1 MASEIKR
8 MPMVQ
13 FKPIPEWVVEAFKS
27 DMDEEIEK
35 GIVKTVRD
43 AFFFTKGYF
52 DRKDCV
58 PKEAIMY
65 IDELISARK
74 IA

>member
-1 MASEIKR
+1 MRET
-8 MPMVQ
+8 PMVQ
-13 FKPIPEWVVEAFKS
+13 FRPIPEWTVEGFKR

-58 PKEAIMY
+58 PKEAMMY
-65 IDELISARK
+65 IDELITARK